1 MNYLTKRELLDEMR
15 PLIDKLKTVPDN
27 SPEAQTLLTGLTDIR
42 IAVEAINRHD
52 LFSPSQKKENTNP
65 AAGDYWIDTPRNR
78 DDLYFS
84 AIVEKLSDVSRE
96 DLIMLVAALL
106 IGNVGFVEASIE
118 RLPWQAKKNGK
129 IKLPDG
135 RKVTPDSIR
144 DILSNDSLHA
154 ALSRI
159 AKLNELMLIG
169 KQRARRKSGEGTQ
182 PSVGRA
188 AKEKIRNEFMANP
201 GKNNQEFHD
210 RLLGDGW
217 ILPSKRTVDRY
228 IEDLQPLRQR

>member
-1 MNYLTKRELLDEMR
+1 MR

-27 SPEAQTLLTGLTDIR
+27 SPEAKTLLTRLTDIR

-52 LFSPSQKKENTNP
+52 LFSPSPKKENTNP
-65 AAGDYWIDTPRNR
+65 ASGDYWIDTPRNR

-84 AIVEKLSDVSRE
+84 TIVEKLSDVSRE

-106 IGNVGFVEASIE
+106 IGNVGLIEASIE

-129 IKLPDG
+129 ISLPDG

-169 KQRARRKSGEGTQ
+169 KQRARRESGG
-182 PSVGRA
+182 S
-188 AKEKIRNEFMANP
+188 
-201 GKNNQEFHD
+201 H
-210 RLLGDGW
+210 
-217 ILPSKRTVDRY
+217 LPSKETLKKQLKKWIVDLWNSQSWANQDAFIKRARE
-228 IEDLQPLRQR
+228 IAPTQRAETLDEIKNDEIKDWLPPKKKKSRKNN